1 MGASEVSDP
10 IDAAIDKTEAP
21 LQESLQNRLSLPDGG
36 VINLVVPA
44 DFDSDDFESAI
55 AGLVQLRSIVEQRKA
70 AEAAKEHP
78 IAVPTR
84 TIVDPAGRPI
94 GRKGMS

>member
-1 MGASEVSDP
+1 MGASDVNDP
-10 IDAAIDKTEAP
+10 IDGAIKRTEAP
-21 LQESLQNRLSLPDGG
+21 VQESLQNRLALADGG
-36 VINLVVPA
+36 VINLVVPN
-44 DFDSDDFESAI
+44 DFDSDDFETAI

-70 AEAAKEHP
+70 AAAQKEHP
-78 IAVPTR
+78 IAVPSR